1 MATDNAFAV
10 IGVGSPIVDTL
21 AQVDDAFLQA
31 HVLGEKGGMVMV
43 DSAAMAA
50 IVAKLPGTTTRAP
63 GGAAANTIRAVGML
77 GLRTAFLGKLGNDAN
92 AEYYAQAMAA
102 AGVDGSRF
110 KRSADLPNA
119 QCLSLITPD
128 AQRTMRTDLAAAATL
143 RPEEVTP
150 ADFAGAAYA
159 YVEGYL
165 LFNPDLAERV
175 FAAAKEAGC
184 RVCLN
189 LGSFEVVR
197 ALRPRLRQWME
208 EHVSLL
214 FANADEA
221 RELTGLTHAG
231 AEELARELAQ
241 NGRVA
246 AVTDGAA
253 GACVAASGKTARAAA
268 LPPAALV
275 DTTGAGD
282 FWAGGFLYALARGC
296 APATCARV
304 GALLAREIIAV
315 TGVDLAPAAWAR
327 LRAAVEAEYAQ
338 G

>member
-31 HVLGEKGGMVMV
+31 HVQGEKGGMVMV

-50 IVAKLPGTTTRAP
+50 IVNKLPGKTTRAP
-63 GGAAANTIRAVGML
+63 GGAAANTARAVGSL
-77 GLRTAFLGKLGNDAN
+77 GLRAAFLGKLGNDAN
-92 AEYYAQAMAA
+92 AEYYARAMAA

-150 ADFAGAAYA
+150 ADFTGAAYA

-165 LFNPDLAERV
+165 LFNTDLAEKV

-197 ALRPRLRQWME
+197 ALRPLLLKWTE
-208 EHVSLL
+208 EYVSLL

-231 AEELARELAQ
+231 AEELALALAGG
-241 NGRVA
+241 GRIA

-253 GACVAASGKTARAAA
+253 GACIAVSGKTAQAAA
-268 LPPAALV
+268 LAPEALV

-296 APATCARV
+296 APETCARV

-315 TGVDLAPAAWAR
+315 TGVDLAPEAWVR
-327 LRAAVEAEYAQ
+327 LRAAVEKECVI
-338 G
+338 